1 MSPDVS
7 TTDAQSL
14 GFALLEEWPRQKALS
29 EYDKIVVPPNPM
41 KRVTFSTYSSARY
54 FKCDSSYRAN
64 MSHSSADCKRLRA
77 EVAREGLRIQ
87 RLVSSCP
94 HTKTG
99 NVIHHL
105 VGLNVLSMD
114 ELVGIEH
121 LVSKDASARLLHERR
136 AHAATVLRAQQEM
149 QQCRDTMFDELA
161 RIAASSSSR
170 SIQKARLRAALA
182 SDMSS
187 H

>member
-1 MSPDVS
+1 MSPDAS
-7 TTDAQSL
+7 STDAQSL
-14 GFALLEEWPRQKALS
+14 GFELLEEWPRRKSLS
-29 EYDKIVVPPNPM
+29 EYGEIVVPPNPM
-41 KRVTFSTYSSARY
+41 KRVTFSAYSSARFY
-54 FKCDSSYRAN
+54 KCSSSYRAN
-64 MSHSSADCKRLRA
+64 MSHSSADCKMFRA

-94 HTKTG
+94 QTKTG

-121 LVSKDASARLLHERR
+121 LVSKDAPARLLHERR
-136 AHAATVLRAQQEM
+136 SHASTVLRAQQEM
-149 QQCRDTMFDELA
+149 QQTSDIRCDELA

-170 SIQKARLRAALA
+170 SIQRARLRAALA
-182 SDMSS
+182 SDTSS